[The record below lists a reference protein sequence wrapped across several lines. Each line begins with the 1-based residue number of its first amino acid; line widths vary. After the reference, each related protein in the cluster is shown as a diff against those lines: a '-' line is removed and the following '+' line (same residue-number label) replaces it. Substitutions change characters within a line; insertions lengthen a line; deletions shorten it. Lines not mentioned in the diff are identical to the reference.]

1 MSNLGNTTSAR
12 SSLAGRTAWG
22 GVDAEHPFEI
32 LSNPHEEPPIFILIL
47 TLILFGF
54 FIVFN
59 IPKMVIRLIS
69 NNNGGELFNGIK
81 LSSKSP
87 SPSPSV
93 ITGGIALAQTP
104 ITPKSRSRASTF
116 VEGTGVVSPVYPSP
130 IYQTPT
136 TATPLRSFNTYPSP
150 SSERLIRKVN
160 PPRQFPSLT
169 SILPG
174 GSWLDAT
181 VPVVGYT
188 IGQVF
193 LCSLWAGLIAL
204 GLFYNND
211 IVKAPVRS
219 GFVATNQLP
228 IVFLLAGKVNWIGYL
243 VGKGYEKLNH
253 LHRFVGRCIF
263 IASTFHAGAYLAKW
277 LHKGGIAYIS
287 EASQKPFIMAG
298 IVAWT
303 AFAFIGL
310 TSIPIIRRRMY
321 GLFWISHWIGFV
333 TAVIALS
340 FHKPYTGLFATIC
353 LLLYVKDLILRLL
366 LKTRIVPAK
375 IIALPAPSTD
385 PSSGSTQIILPL
397 RSGWRAGQH
406 VFIRIPSM
414 QEMGGMAWLENHPF
428 TISSAEGG
436 ELVLIIKKAGGWT
449 RDLYDFASKGGIP
462 QLTLQGEIKR
472 NENMDKIDFSQEDDK
487 RDLTQLES
495 VEEVVGRNC
504 KVLVEGP
511 YGGPCSTIFASY
523 SSIML
528 IAGGSGISYA
538 LGMFEDVIKKA
549 EEGHL
554 RAMTVHLIWTVKSY
568 EHALPLIGHLED
580 LYMRASDT
588 SFKPRITVYISRS
601 LRKESIQQGSI
612 QYITERPD
620 LPTVVREGVYRARS
634 DTLSNAG
641 SGKYG
646 LIVGVCGP
654 RSLING
660 TNMAVRSIPCKEKK
674 DIGGVTVHSE
684 TFGW

>member
-204 GLFYNND
+204 GLFYNN
-211 IVKAPVRS
+211 
-219 GFVATNQLP
+219 
-228 IVFLLAGKVNWIGYL
+228 
-243 VGKGYEKLNH
+243 
-253 LHRFVGRCIF
+253 
-263 IASTFHAGAYLAKW
+263 
-277 LHKGGIAYIS
+277 
-287 EASQKPFIMAG
+287 
-298 IVAWT
+298 
-303 AFAFIGL
+303 
-310 TSIPIIRRRMY
+310 
-321 GLFWISHWIGFV
+321 
-333 TAVIALS
+333 
-340 FHKPYTGLFATIC
+340 
-353 LLLYVKDLILRLL
+353 
-366 LKTRIVPAK
+366 
-375 IIALPAPSTD
+375 
-385 PSSGSTQIILPL
+385 
-397 RSGWRAGQH
+397 
-406 VFIRIPSM
+406 
-414 QEMGGMAWLENHPF
+414 
-428 TISSAEGG
+428 
-436 ELVLIIKKAGGWT
+436 
-449 RDLYDFASKGGIP
+449 
-462 QLTLQGEIKR
+462 
-472 NENMDKIDFSQEDDK
+472 
-487 RDLTQLES
+487 ES
-495 VEEVVGRNC
+495 VYN
-504 KVLVEGP
+504 
-511 YGGPCSTIFASY
+511 
-523 SSIML
+523 
-528 IAGGSGISYA
+528 
-538 LGMFEDVIKKA
+538 
-549 EEGHL
+549 
-554 RAMTVHLIWTVKSY
+554 
-568 EHALPLIGHLED
+568 
-580 LYMRASDT
+580 
-588 SFKPRITVYISRS
+588 
-601 LRKESIQQGSI
+601 
-612 QYITERPD
+612 
-620 LPTVVREGVYRARS
+620 
-634 DTLSNAG
+634 
-641 SGKYG
+641 
-646 LIVGVCGP
+646 
-654 RSLING
+654 
-660 TNMAVRSIPCKEKK
+660 
-674 DIGGVTVHSE
+674 
-684 TFGW
+684 